1 MTGRTHHVTQHKS
14 ALPGIEA
21 MTLLTDR
28 AFPRHA
34 HDPLGIGV
42 MARGA
47 QRSWSGI
54 GAVEAS
60 AGDVITVNPGEMHDG
75 LPIRGQARAW
85 RMLYLDPAL
94 VARETCGDLPGEAE
108 MTRPAL
114 RDPVLARHFA
124 RAFARLTAPAPDR
137 LAAEASLL
145 RCVFHALVRHGAR
158 RQAPAGPLPSIAK
171 ARQRL
176 DDAPDL
182 PATLAELA
190 ALQGISRYQLLR
202 AFARETG
209 ATPHTYLMQRRVRLA
224 QRHLASGMAVADAAA
239 QAGFADQS
247 HLTRAFIRQLGI
259 TPGRYRA
266 ALL

>member
-34 HDPLGIGV
+34 HDHLGIGV
-42 MARGA
+42 MTGGA
-47 QRSWSGI
+47 QRSWSGV
-54 GAVEAS
+54 GAVESS
-60 AGDVITVNPGEMHDG
+60 AGDIITVNPGEMHDG

-85 RMLYLDPAL
+85 RMLHLDPAL
-94 VARETCGDLPGEAE
+94 VARDCGDLAGEAE
-108 MTRPAL
+108 MARPAL
-114 RDPVLARHFA
+114 RDPALARHFA
-124 RAFARLTAPAPDR
+124 RAFACLTAPAPDR

-145 RCVFHALVRHGAR
+145 RCLFHALVRHGAR
-158 RQAPAGPLPSIAK
+158 RQAPGGPLSSVAK

-182 PATLAELA
+182 PATLDELA
-190 ALQGISRYQLLR
+190 ALQGLSRWQLLR

-209 ATPHTYLMQRRVRLA
+209 ATPHAYLMQRRVRLA

-247 HLTRAFIRQLGI
+247 HLTRAFVRQLGV
-259 TPGRYRA
+259 TPGRYRV